1 MQRAHA
7 ASFGLLWTLVLIL
20 TTACGPDGAPNA
32 RRLIREKHAGEVKA
46 ILMEDIKRHLRGVD
60 AAAHR
65 LVPGFAVADPTQRES
80 QLRTALRLLTKPP
93 RGIPELV
100 ASARTFTAAV
110 ASDGLVLATDAKDE
124 NDRMTGVNLRERF
137 PVLRDALESRKIGYG
152 IHQFPS
158 IKPGVEG
165 SISLLFAA
173 PSVKNEAVVGGVLT
187 GIPLWRLAQRFTRQI
202 QLDHVSEK
210 GAILWV
216 YLYRGDKL
224 HHFGTPP
231 DLDTMIPD
239 ASARKAGL
247 AKSPGG
253 FTAEFLQFGRW
264 YAYGV
269 FPLRTLGPDMGAI
282 IVRSDPL

>member
-1 MQRAHA
+1 MHYFRALP
-7 ASFGLLWTLVLIL
+7 GIWLGVLIL
-20 TTACGPDGAPNA
+20 LAACGADGAPNA
-32 RRLIREKHAGEVKA
+32 RKIIREKHAGEVKT
-46 ILMEDIKRHLRGVD
+46 ILLEDIQRHLRGVG
-60 AAAHR
+60 AAAQR
-65 LVPGFAVADPTQRES
+65 IVPGFAVADPTARES

-93 RGIPELV
+93 RGIPELI

-110 ASDGLVLATDAKDE
+110 GADGTVLATDAKDE
-124 NDRMTGVNLRERF
+124 NDRMTGVNLQKPFSVLNAALAERKTGF
-137 PVLRDALESRKIGYG
+137 A

-158 IKPGVEG
+158 IKAGVEG
-165 SISLLFAA
+165 SVSLLFAA
-173 PSVKNEAVVGGVLT
+173 PSLKHDQTVGAVLT
-187 GIPLWRLAQRFTRQI
+187 GIPLWRLAQRLTRQI

-231 DLDTMIPD
+231 DLDTMVPT
-239 ASARKAGL
+239 AAARKAGL

-253 FTAEFLQFGRW
+253 YTGDFMQFGRW

-269 FPLRTLGPDMGAI
+269 LPLRVLGPDMGAI
-282 IVRSDPL
+282 IFRSDPL